1 MILYMQSW
9 NKPLLILMVLV
20 LVSANIYAKSEAC
33 WEFIECDKVS
43 LPSGVIMNYE
53 PEIEIVC
60 GIYGLNLN
68 LSNAGK
74 IEIEILQPGYNGAT
88 LKQNLL
94 INEDFINNVGGNPI
108 FFYLGRGMS
117 PTYVNCYDVVTTIN
131 GELTRISSM
140 KHWSSSFN
148 NTWFATINPHPNAN
162 TWESNNYLSNVLGT
176 VFDVNAVTTATI
188 KDTNI
193 IKTYENLK
201 SDETNWFFYG
211 VSLFMFII
219 GLLLIFTTVIAYTK
233 RR

>member
-1 MILYMQSW
+1 M
-9 NKPLLILMVLV
+9 NKYFFIFIFLIIGMNAVYSDSV
-20 LVSANIYAKSEAC
+20 C
-33 WEFIECDKVS
+33 WDTIECDKIVT
-43 LPSGVIMNYE
+43 PSGSIFSYD
-53 PEIEIVC
+53 PEIEINC
-60 GIYGLNLN
+60 AIKGLTYSESTEGI
-68 LSNAGK
+68 

-88 LKQNLL
+88 LPQQILVTQSL
-94 INEDFINNVGGNPI
+94 INNNGPEINFI
-108 FFYLGRGMS
+108 LGRGMS

-140 KHWSSSFN
+140 KHWSSSFD
-148 NTWFATINPHPNAN
+148 NTWFST
-162 TWESNNYLSNVLGT
+162 
-176 VFDVNAVTTATI
+176 TTATI

-211 VSLFMFII
+211 ISLFMFII

>member
-1 MILYMQSW
+1 M
-9 NKPLLILMVLV
+9 NKYFFIFIFLIIGMNAVYSDPV
-20 LVSANIYAKSEAC
+20 C
-33 WEFIECDKVS
+33 WDTIECDNIVT
-43 LPSGVIMNYE
+43 PSGSIFSYD
-53 PEIEIVC
+53 PEIEINC
-60 GIYGLNLN
+60 AIKGLTY
-68 LSNAGK
+68 SVSTESI

-88 LKQNLL
+88 LQQQILVTESLVNYNGPE
-94 INEDFINNVGGNPI
+94 INFI
-108 FFYLGRGMS
+108 LGRGMS

-140 KHWSSSFN
+140 KHWSSSFD
-148 NTWFATINPHPNAN
+148 NTWFST
-162 TWESNNYLSNVLGT
+162 
-176 VFDVNAVTTATI
+176 TTATI

-211 VSLFMFII
+211 VSLFMLII

>member
-1 MILYMQSW
+1 MQSL
-9 NKPLLILMVLV
+9 NKPLLIIIALI
-20 LVSANIYAKSEAC
+20 LVSANIYAPAVC
-33 WEFIECDKVS
+33 WDYIECDKVS
-43 LPSGVIMNYE
+43 LPSGVIMSYE

-60 GIYGLNLN
+60 EIAGLNLEM
-68 LSNAGK
+68 SAEGK
-74 IEIEILQPGYNGAT
+74 IEVEVLQPGYNGAT

-94 INEDFINNVGGNPI
+94 INRDFININGTSI
-108 FFYLGRGMS
+108 FFYLGRAMS
-117 PTYVNCYDVVTTIN
+117 PTYVNCYDTANIN
-131 GELTRISSM
+131 GQITRQNSLKNWVISFS
-140 KHWSSSFN
+140 K
-148 NTWFATINPHPNAN
+148 TWYESISPIPKAETWIVDSQNQIENKSGTI
-162 TWESNNYLSNVLGT
+162 
-176 VFDVNAVTTATI
+176 FDVNAVTTATI

>member
-1 MILYMQSW
+1 MILYMQSL
-9 NKPLLILMVLV
+9 NKPLLIIIALI
-20 LVSANIYAKSEAC
+20 LVSANIYAPAVC
-33 WEFIECDKVS
+33 WDYIECDKVS
-43 LPSGVIMNYE
+43 LPSGVIMSYE

-60 GIYGLNLN
+60 EIAGLNLEM
-68 LSNAGK
+68 SAEGK
-74 IEIEILQPGYNGAT
+74 IEVEVLQPGYNGAT

-94 INEDFINNVGGNPI
+94 INRDFININGTSI
-108 FFYLGRGMS
+108 FFYLGRAMS
-117 PTYVNCYDVVTTIN
+117 PTYVNCYDTANIN
-131 GELTRISSM
+131 GQITRQNSLKNWVISFS
-140 KHWSSSFN
+140 K
-148 NTWFATINPHPNAN
+148 TWYESISPIPKAETWIVDSQNQIENKSGTI
-162 TWESNNYLSNVLGT
+162 
-176 VFDVNAVTTATI
+176 FDVNAVTTATI